1 MKATKRKTGPLVLIP
16 FVKQMEKDAKRN
28 GTPNGSVSSVEGQRH
43 FAREIILKLIERIRR
58 I

>member
-16 FVKQMEKDAKRN
+16 FTKQMEREAKRN
-28 GTPNGSVSSVEGQRH
+28 GVPNGSVSSAANQRR